1 MNGSLDI
8 KLGFI
13 GAGNMGQALIRG
25 IVKSGT
31 VLPDKIYVYDIN
43 QEQLDLLKKD
53 IGIKPLNSES
63 EVVSTCDVIVIAV
76 KPNVVE
82 KVLEKCKDSTDH
94 KKLIV
99 SIAVGVPISLFKRIL
114 GSEAKVIRT
123 MPNTPALIGEG
134 ITLISHDGNVDRKDL
149 ETVKVLFNCVGK
161 TEMLDEKLMCEV
173 TALTS
178 SSPAYV
184 FMFIEAMA
192 DAAVL
197 SGLPRSLS
205 YKLAAQAVLGSAKM
219 VLETGR
225 HPGELK
231 DQVCSPAG
239 TTIEAVKALEKNG
252 FRYAVMEAMNECTR
266 RAREIKKIFSFKE

>member
-1 MNGSLDI
+1 MSGNLNI
-8 KLGFI
+8 RLGFI

-31 VLPDKIYVYDIN
+31 VLPDKIFVYDIN
-43 QEQLDLLKKD
+43 REQTDLLKKD
-53 IGIKPLNSES
+53 IGIIPLDNES
-63 EVVSTCDVIVIAV
+63 EVVSSCDVIVIAV

-82 KVLEKCKDSTDH
+82 KVLEKCKEAVDS
-94 KKLIV
+94 KKIIV
-99 SIAVGVPISLFKRIL
+99 SIAVGIPISLFKRVL
-114 GSEAKVIRT
+114 GNDIKVIRT
-123 MPNTPALIGEG
+123 MPNTPALVGEG
-134 ITLISHDGNVDRKDL
+134 ITLISHDGNVDNEDI
-149 ETVKVLFNCVGK
+149 ETVKALFNCVGK

-205 YKLAAQAVLGSAKM
+205 YKLSAQAVLGSAKM
-219 VLETGR
+219 VLDTGK

-239 TTIEAVKALEKNG
+239 TTIEAVKTLEKNG
-252 FRYAVMEAMNECTR
+252 FRYAVIEAMNECTR
-266 RAREIKKIFSFKE
+266 RAREINKNS